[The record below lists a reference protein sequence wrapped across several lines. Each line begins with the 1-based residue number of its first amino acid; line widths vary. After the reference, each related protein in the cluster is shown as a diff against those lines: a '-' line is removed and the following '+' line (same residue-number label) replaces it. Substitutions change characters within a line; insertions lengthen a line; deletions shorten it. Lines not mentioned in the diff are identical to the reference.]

1 MSFDRADLSA
11 GAGVVAS
18 ATRDAQFMARALQL
32 ARRGLFT
39 TEPNPRVGCVIV
51 KDGLVVGTGW
61 HERAGEPHAE
71 IHALKTAGERAR
83 GATAYVTLEPCC
95 HQGRTPPCT
104 RALIEAGVARVVA
117 AMADPNPQVAGKGME
132 ALRQARIDVETGLM
146 QTQAEALNPGFIS
159 RMRRGRPYVLA
170 KLAVSLDGRT
180 ALAQGESRWITGTAA
195 RADVQA
201 LRARSSAIVTG
212 IGSVLADDPSL
223 NVREFDIGRQPL
235 RVVVDSTLRMPPTA
249 KMLSL
254 PGSTLIVTARQ
265 HADDADRLLAAGAEV
280 LYLPAADGHVDLLG
294 LMGHLAA
301 REVNDLM
308 VEAGARLCGALLA
321 AGLIDEIVIYYAPH
335 ILGSTAH
342 GMFAM
347 PGLENMQ
354 QRHALKIQDVRAIGD
369 DWRVTAR
376 VVSANAI

>member
-1 MSFDRADLSA
+1 MSGDSPDLSVA
-11 GAGVVAS
+11 AS
-18 ATRDAQFMARALQL
+18 ASGDAQFMAHALQL

-39 TEPNPRVGCVIV
+39 ADPNPRVGCVIV
-51 KDGLVVGTGW
+51 KDGQVVGAGW
-61 HERAGEPHAE
+61 HERAGQAHAE
-71 IHALKTAGERAR
+71 IRALKAAGERAR

-132 ALRQARIDVETGLM
+132 ALRQARIGVDTGLM

-180 ALAQGESRWITGTAA
+180 ALADGASRWITGAAA

-280 LYLPAADGHVDLLG
+280 LYLPAADGSVDLPG

-321 AGLIDEIVIYYAPH
+321 AELIDEIVIYYAPH

-354 QRHALKIQDVRAIGD
+354 QRQALKIQDVRAIGD

-376 VVSANAI
+376 VVS

>member
-1 MSFDRADLSA
+1 MSGDRAGLSV
-11 GAGVVAS
+11 GADVT

-39 TEPNPRVGCVIV
+39 TDPNPRVGCVIV

-61 HERAGEPHAE
+61 HQRAGEPHAE
-71 IHALKTAGERAR
+71 IHALKAAGERAR

-95 HQGRTPPCT
+95 HHGRTPPCT
-104 RALIEAGVARVVA
+104 RALIEAGITRVVA

-132 ALRQARIDVETGLM
+132 ALRQAHIGVETGLM
-146 QTQAEALNPGFIS
+146 QAQAEALNPGFIS

-180 ALAQGESRWITGTAA
+180 ALAHGESRWITGAAA

-235 RVVVDSTLRMPPTA
+235 RVVVDSTLRMPATA

-254 PGSTLIVTARQ
+254 PGSTLIVTACQ
-265 HADDADRLLAAGAEV
+265 HAETADRLLAAGAEV
-280 LYLPAADGHVDLLG
+280 LYLPAVDGRVDLPG

-301 REVNDLM
+301 REVNELM
-308 VEAGARLCGALLA
+308 VEAGAHLCGALLA

-342 GMFAM
+342 GMFVI
-347 PGLENMQ
+347 PGLDNMQ
-354 QRHALKIQDVRAIGD
+354 QRHALKIQDVRAMGD

-376 VVSANAI
+376 VVS

>member
-1 MSFDRADLSA
+1 MSFDPADLSV
-11 GAGVVAS
+11 GTGVVAT

-39 TEPNPRVGCVIV
+39 TDPNPRVGCVIV

-235 RVVVDSTLRMPPTA
+235 RVVVDSTLRMPATA
-249 KMLSL
+249 KMLNL
-254 PGSTLIVTARQ
+254 PGSTLVVTARQ
-265 HADDADRLLAAGAEV
+265 HAQAADRLLAAGAEV
-280 LYLPAADGHVDLLG
+280 LYLPAADGRVDLPG

-301 REVNDLM
+301 REVNELM

-321 AGLIDEIVIYYAPH
+321 AELIDEIVIYYAPH

-354 QRHALKIQDVRAIGD
+354 QRQALKIQDVRAIGD

-376 VVSANAI
+376 VVSASAI

>member
-1 MSFDRADLSA
+1 MSGGHPAV
-11 GAGVVAS
+11 GAGVAAT
-18 ATRDAQFMARALQL
+18 ATRDAQFMAQALQL

-39 TEPNPRVGCVIV
+39 TDPNPRVGCVIV

-61 HERAGEPHAE
+61 HERAGEAHAE
-71 IHALKTAGERAR
+71 VHALKAAGERAR

-104 RALIEAGVARVVA
+104 RALIEAGIVRVVA
-117 AMADPNPQVAGKGME
+117 AMTDPNPQVAGKGME

-146 QTQAEALNPGFIS
+146 QAQAEALNPGFIS

-170 KLAVSLDGRT
+170 KLAASLDGRT
-180 ALAQGESRWITGTAA
+180 ALAQGESRWITGAAA

-212 IGSVLADDPSL
+212 IGSVLIDDPSL

-235 RVVVDSTLRMPPTA
+235 RVVVDSTLRMPVTA
-249 KMLSL
+249 KMLNL
-254 PGSTLIVTARQ
+254 PGATLVVTARQ
-265 HADDADRLLAAGAEV
+265 HAEAADHLLAAGAEV
-280 LYLPAADGHVDLLG
+280 LYLPAADGRVDLLG

-301 REVNDLM
+301 RAVNELM
-308 VEAGARLCGALLA
+308 VEAGARLCGALLE

-342 GMFAM
+342 AMFAIT
-347 PGLENMQ
+347 GLDNMQ

-376 VVSANAI
+376 VISSSAI

>member
-1 MSFDRADLSA
+1 MSFDPADLSV
-11 GAGVVAS
+11 GTGVVAT

-39 TEPNPRVGCVIV
+39 TDPNPRVGCVIV

-235 RVVVDSTLRMPPTA
+235 RVVVDSTLRMPATA
-249 KMLSL
+249 KMLNL
-254 PGSTLIVTARQ
+254 PGSTLVVTARR
-265 HADDADRLLAAGAEV
+265 HAQAADRLLAAGAEV
-280 LYLPAADGHVDLLG
+280 LYLPAVDGRVDLPG

-301 REVNDLM
+301 REVNELM

-342 GMFAM
+342 GMFTI
-347 PGLENMQ
+347 PGLDNMQ

-376 VVSANAI
+376 VVSSSDI

>member
-1 MSFDRADLSA
+1 MSLDPAHLPV
-11 GAGVVAS
+11 GAAAAAS
-18 ATRDAQFMARALQL
+18 ARDAQFMAQALQL

-39 TEPNPRVGCVIV
+39 TDPNPRVGCVIA
-51 KDGLVVGTGW
+51 KDDQVVGTGW
-61 HERAGEPHAE
+61 HARAGEPHAE
-71 IHALKTAGERAR
+71 IHALQVAGEQAR
-83 GATAYVTLEPCC
+83 GATAYITLEPCC
-95 HQGRTPPCT
+95 HHGRTPPCT

-117 AMADPNPQVAGKGME
+117 AMVDPNPQVAGKGME
-132 ALRQARIDVETGLM
+132 TLREARIGVETGLM
-146 QTQAEALNPGFIS
+146 QAQAEALNPGFIS

-170 KLAVSLDGRT
+170 KLAVSLDGCT
-180 ALAQGESRWITGTAA
+180 ALAQGESRWITGAPA

-223 NVREFDIGRQPL
+223 TVREFDIGRQPL
-235 RVVVDSTLRMPPTA
+235 RVVVDSALRMPTTA

-254 PGSTLIVTARQ
+254 PGTTLIVTARQ
-265 HADDADRLLAAGAEV
+265 QAENADRLLAAGAEV
-280 LYLPAADGHVDLLG
+280 LYLPAMDGSVDLPG
-294 LMGHLAA
+294 LMRHLAA
-301 REVNDLM
+301 REVNELM
-308 VEAGARLCGALLA
+308 VEAGARLCGALLE

-342 GMFAM
+342 GMFAI

-376 VVSANAI
+376 VVF

>member
-1 MSFDRADLSA
+1 MSGDRAGLSV
-11 GAGVVAS
+11 GADVT

-39 TEPNPRVGCVIV
+39 TDPNPRVGCVIV

-61 HERAGEPHAE
+61 HQRAGEPHAE
-71 IHALKTAGERAR
+71 IHALKAAGERAR

-104 RALIEAGVARVVA
+104 RALIEAGITRVVA

-132 ALRQARIDVETGLM
+132 ALRQARIGVETGLM

-235 RVVVDSTLRMPPTA
+235 RVVVDSTLRMPATA

-254 PGSTLIVTARQ
+254 PGSTLVVTACQ
-265 HADDADRLLAAGAEV
+265 HAEAADRLLAAGAEV
-280 LYLPAADGHVDLLG
+280 LYLPAVDGRVDLPG

-301 REVNDLM
+301 REVNELM
-308 VEAGARLCGALLA
+308 VEAGAHLCGALLA

-342 GMFAM
+342 GMFAIT
-347 PGLENMQ
+347 GLDNMQ

-376 VVSANAI
+376 VVS

>member
-1 MSFDRADLSA
+1 MSGDRAGLSV
-11 GAGVVAS
+11 GANVT
-18 ATRDAQFMARALQL
+18 ATRDAQFMACALQL

-39 TEPNPRVGCVIV
+39 TDPNPRVGCVIV

-61 HERAGEPHAE
+61 HQRAGEPHAE
-71 IHALKTAGERAR
+71 IHALKAAGERAR

-104 RALIEAGVARVVA
+104 RALIQAGITRVVA

-132 ALRQARIDVETGLM
+132 ALRQARIGVETGLM
-146 QTQAEALNPGFIS
+146 QAQAEALNPGFIS

-170 KLAVSLDGRT
+170 KLEVSLDGRT
-180 ALAQGESRWITGTAA
+180 ALAHGESRWITGAAA

-235 RVVVDSTLRMPPTA
+235 RVVVDSTLRMPATA

-254 PGSTLIVTARQ
+254 PGSTLVVTACQ
-265 HADDADRLLAAGAEV
+265 HAEAADRLLAAGAEV
-280 LYLPAADGHVDLLG
+280 LYLPAVDGRVDLPG

-301 REVNDLM
+301 REVNELM
-308 VEAGARLCGALLA
+308 VEAGAHLCGALLA

-342 GMFAM
+342 GMFVI
-347 PGLENMQ
+347 PGLDNMQ

-376 VVSANAI
+376 VVS

>member
-1 MSFDRADLSA
+1 
-11 GAGVVAS
+11 
-18 ATRDAQFMARALQL
+18 
-32 ARRGLFT
+32 
-39 TEPNPRVGCVIV
+39 
-51 KDGLVVGTGW
+51 
-61 HERAGEPHAE
+61 
-71 IHALKTAGERAR
+71 
-83 GATAYVTLEPCC
+83 
-95 HQGRTPPCT
+95 
-104 RALIEAGVARVVA
+104 
-117 AMADPNPQVAGKGME
+117 
-132 ALRQARIDVETGLM
+132 M

-180 ALAQGESRWITGTAA
+180 ALAQGESRWITGAAA

>member
-180 ALAQGESRWITGTAA
+180 ALAQGESRWITGAAA

>member
-1 MSFDRADLSA
+1 MSFDPADLSV
-11 GAGVVAS
+11 GTGVVAT

-39 TEPNPRVGCVIV
+39 TDPNPRVGCVIV

-235 RVVVDSTLRMPPTA
+235 RVVVDSTLRMPATA
-249 KMLSL
+249 KMLNL
-254 PGSTLIVTARQ
+254 PGSTLVVTARQ
-265 HADDADRLLAAGAEV
+265 HAEAADRLLAAGAEV
-280 LYLPAADGHVDLLG
+280 LYLPAVDGRVDLPG

-301 REVNDLM
+301 REVNELM

-342 GMFAM
+342 GMFTI
-347 PGLENMQ
+347 PGLDNMQ

-376 VVSANAI
+376 VVSSSDI

>member
-1 MSFDRADLSA
+1 MSFDPADLSV

-18 ATRDAQFMARALQL
+18 ATRDAQFMAHALQL

-39 TEPNPRVGCVIV
+39 TDPNPRVGCVIV
-51 KDGLVVGTGW
+51 KDGQVVGAGW
-61 HERAGEPHAE
+61 HQRAGEPHAE
-71 IHALKTAGERAR
+71 IHALKAAGEQAR

-104 RALIEAGVARVVA
+104 RALIEAGITRVVA
-117 AMADPNPQVAGKGME
+117 AMVDPNPQVAGKGME
-132 ALRQARIDVETGLM
+132 ALRQARIGVDTGLM
-146 QTQAEALNPGFIS
+146 QVQAEALNPGFIS

-180 ALAQGESRWITGTAA
+180 ALADGASRWITGAAA

-235 RVVVDSTLRMPPTA
+235 RVVVDSTLRMPATA

-254 PGSTLIVTARQ
+254 PGSTLVATARQ
-265 HADDADRLLAAGAEV
+265 HAQAADRLLAAGAEV
-280 LYLPAADGHVDLLG
+280 LYLPAADGRVDLPG

-301 REVNDLM
+301 REVNELM

-321 AGLIDEIVIYYAPH
+321 AELIDEIVIYYAPH

-354 QRHALKIQDVRAIGD
+354 QRQALKIQDVRAIGD

-376 VVSANAI
+376 VVSASAI

>member
-1 MSFDRADLSA
+1 MSFDPADLSV
-11 GAGVVAS
+11 GTGVVAT

-39 TEPNPRVGCVIV
+39 TDPNPRVGCVIV

-235 RVVVDSTLRMPPTA
+235 RVVVDSTLRMPATA
-249 KMLSL
+249 KMLNL
-254 PGSTLIVTARQ
+254 PGSTLVVTARQ
-265 HADDADRLLAAGAEV
+265 HAEAADRLLAAGAEV
-280 LYLPAADGHVDLLG
+280 LYLPAVDGRVDLPG

-301 REVNDLM
+301 REVNELM

-342 GMFAM
+342 GMFTI
-347 PGLENMQ
+347 PGLDNMQ
-354 QRHALKIQDVRAIGD
+354 QRHALKIQDVRAMGD

-376 VVSANAI
+376 VVSSSDI

>member
-1 MSFDRADLSA
+1 MSLDPAHLPV
-11 GAGVVAS
+11 GAAAAAS
-18 ATRDAQFMARALQL
+18 ARDAQFMAQALQL

-39 TEPNPRVGCVIV
+39 TDPNPRVGCVIA
-51 KDGLVVGTGW
+51 KDDQVVGTGW
-61 HERAGEPHAE
+61 HARAGEPHAE
-71 IHALKTAGERAR
+71 IHALQVAGEQAR
-83 GATAYVTLEPCC
+83 GATAYITLEPCC
-95 HQGRTPPCT
+95 HHGRTPPCT

-117 AMADPNPQVAGKGME
+117 AMVDPNPQVAGKGME
-132 ALRQARIDVETGLM
+132 TLREARIGVETGLM
-146 QTQAEALNPGFIS
+146 QAQAEALNPGFIS

-180 ALAQGESRWITGTAA
+180 ALAQGESRWITGAPA

-235 RVVVDSTLRMPPTA
+235 RVVVDSALRMPTTA

-254 PGSTLIVTARQ
+254 PGTTLIVTARQ
-265 HADDADRLLAAGAEV
+265 QAENADRLLAAGAEV
-280 LYLPAADGHVDLLG
+280 LYLPAMDGSVDLPG
-294 LMGHLAA
+294 LMRHLAA
-301 REVNDLM
+301 REVNELM
-308 VEAGARLCGALLA
+308 VEAGARLCGALLE

-342 GMFAM
+342 GMFAI

-376 VVSANAI
+376 VVF

>member
-1 MSFDRADLSA
+1 MSLDPAHLPVSA
-11 GAGVVAS
+11 AAAAS
-18 ATRDAQFMARALQL
+18 ARDAQFMAQALQL

-39 TEPNPRVGCVIV
+39 CDPNPRVGCVIA
-51 KDGLVVGTGW
+51 KDDQVVGTGW
-61 HERAGEPHAE
+61 HARAGGPHAE
-71 IHALKTAGERAR
+71 IHALQVAGERAR

-95 HQGRTPPCT
+95 HHGRTPPCT
-104 RALIEAGVARVVA
+104 RALMEAGVARVVA
-117 AMADPNPQVAGKGME
+117 AMVDPNPQVAGKGME
-132 ALRQARIDVETGLM
+132 TLREARIGVETGLM
-146 QTQAEALNPGFIS
+146 QAQAEALNPGFIS
-159 RMRRGRPYVLA
+159 RMRRGRPHVLA

-180 ALAQGESRWITGTAA
+180 ALAQGESRWITGAPA

-201 LRARSSAIVTG
+201 LRARSSAIITG

-235 RVVVDSTLRMPPTA
+235 RVVVDSALRMPTTA

-254 PGSTLIVTARQ
+254 PGATLIVTARQ
-265 HADDADRLLAAGAEV
+265 QAENADRLLAAGAEV
-280 LYLPAADGHVDLLG
+280 LYLPAMDGSVDLPG
-294 LMGHLAA
+294 LMRHLAA
-301 REVNDLM
+301 REVNELM
-308 VEAGARLCGALLA
+308 VEAGARLCGALLE

-335 ILGSTAH
+335 ILGSTAQ
-342 GMFAM
+342 GMFAI

-376 VVSANAI
+376 VVF

>member
-104 RALIEAGVARVVA
+104 RALIEAGITRVVA

-180 ALAQGESRWITGTAA
+180 ALAQGESRWITGAAA

-235 RVVVDSTLRMPPTA
+235 RVVVDSTLRMPATA
-249 KMLSL
+249 KMLNL
-254 PGSTLIVTARQ
+254 PGSTLVVTARQ
-265 HADDADRLLAAGAEV
+265 HAEAADRLLAAGAEV
-280 LYLPAADGHVDLLG
+280 LYLPAADGRVDLPG

-301 REVNDLM
+301 REVNELM

-342 GMFAM
+342 GMFTI
-347 PGLENMQ
+347 PGLDNMQ
-354 QRHALKIQDVRAIGD
+354 QRHALKIQDVRAMGD

-376 VVSANAI
+376 VVSSSDI